1 MKPDLKPELK
11 TVFTE
16 EFHNQLP
23 ILRLLYGNGDKLPHV
38 ECGGG
43 IIKQDYVFD
52 PGDRFIVEEYL
63 RQNDHVEQWGLRV
76 LKAGDE
82 GERLSRVRNVNPG
95 AHVLLDATGQRD
107 VLKTIEWLSIITEH
121 TDPANISDEVYYLAE
136 VRLKSKIALKNDIH
150 LYRVK

>member
-23 ILRLLYGNGDKLPHV
+23 VLRLLYGDGERQPHT
-38 ECGGG
+38 ECEGGV
-43 IIKQDYVFD
+43 IKQDYVFS

-63 RQNDHVEQWGLRV
+63 RDDTHIEEWGLRV
-76 LKAGDE
+76 LKAGRE
-82 GERLSRVRNVNPG
+82 GERLSRVKNVTPG
-95 AHVLLDATGQRD
+95 AHVLLDATGQKE

-121 TDPANISDEVYYLAE
+121 TDPSNLSDEVYYLAD
-136 VRLKSKIALKNDIH
+136 VRLKARIKLKNDLH